1 MSEIQMK
8 NLGFMPMFSGAI
20 PFVQMPGAK
29 SENKEEKKCDC
40 KKKDEFKSFLKDA
53 WQKNIDMKQYAAS
66 VKKEKRDKF
75 FADKME
81 MQELFIETML
91 DETFALPFAPA
102 IVLSPKK
109 FMKQV
114 KEFEEMV
121 NKQFTEQV
129 DSFSDFRIQ
138 SQKKLYETVTT
149 AVDDIAKTKAEAEAK
164 AETEAETEVKEEVTD
179 EPAAKKETTRRKKTE
194 KQ

>member
-1 MSEIQMK
+1 M
-8 NLGFMPMFSGAI
+8 
-20 PFVQMPGAK
+20 
-29 SENKEEKKCDC
+29 
-40 KKKDEFKSFLKDA
+40 KDA

-114 KEFEEMV
+114 NEFEEMV

-149 AVDDIAKTKAEAEAK
+149 AVDDIAKAKVEAEAK
-164 AETEAETEVKEEVTD
+164 AETEAEVKEEVAE
-179 EPAAKKETTRRKKTE
+179 EPTVKKTSTRKKKAE
-194 KQ
+194 KE